1 MLCEDYR
8 RTTFSA
14 AGVGKLGR
22 RIVIAI
28 TASTV
33 FCLRALMKA
42 AKFLGKIT
50 CVASGGSY
58 NVAQGRQAR
67 YGRRSAMRDD
77 VVTDEME
84 RINNEV
90 EQHLK
95 SKSDHYYRRFMSDVV
110 GLILHHEEDML
121 QVECKRIWARDV
133 ENAVEDA
140 IRDVTGDYESDM
152 VFTLVERQKS

>member
-8 RTTFSA
+8 RTTCFA
-14 AGVGKLGR
+14 AGAGRLGR
-22 RIVIAI
+22 RIVTVII
-28 TASTV
+28 ASTG
-33 FCLRALMKA
+33 FCLRILMKA
-42 AKFLGKIT
+42 VKFLGKIT

-58 NVAQGRQAR
+58 NVAQVKQAR
-67 YGRRSAMRDD
+67 YGRRLAMRDN

-90 EQHLK
+90 EQYLK
-95 SKSDHYYRRFMSDVV
+95 NKSDHYYRRFMADVV

-152 VFTLVERQKS
+152 VFTLVERPKQ